1 MRFNISALA
10 GLLQHVKKC
19 HCGRV
24 GYSRTQTNFA
34 AGRNAR
40 STTRFLYAVPAVLRR
55 ALPQG
60 TKKTPAPQRAAR
72 VICHTV
78 GGRFT

>member
-10 GLLQHVKKC
+10 GLFCPPVKHSGGHGK
-19 HCGRV
+19 
-24 GYSRTQTNFA
+24 YSRTQTNFA

-55 ALPQG
+55 ALPCRVQKN
-60 TKKTPAPQRAAR
+60 TRAAWKR
-72 VICHTV
+72 H
-78 GGRFT
+78 G

>member
-34 AGRNAR
+34 GRKNAH
-40 STTRFLYAVPAVLRR
+40 SATRFLYAVPAVLRR
-55 ALPQG
+55 ALPPG
-60 TKKTPAPQRAAR
+60 AKKHPRRMGAAR
-72 VICHTV
+72 V
-78 GGRFT
+78 

>member
-55 ALPQG
+55 ALPPG
-60 TKKTPAPQRAAR
+60 AKKHPRR
-72 VICHTV
+72 NVRRGCLIV
-78 GGRFT
+78 RKGLFT